1 MKKLDVYRKEKILTG
16 KVLKNDMIGCQK
28 LKKKCSVERLKAKLR
43 DSLRGIS

>member
-28 LKKKCSVERLKAKLR
+28 LKKNVQQKGLKLNLEIA
-43 DSLRGIS
+43 